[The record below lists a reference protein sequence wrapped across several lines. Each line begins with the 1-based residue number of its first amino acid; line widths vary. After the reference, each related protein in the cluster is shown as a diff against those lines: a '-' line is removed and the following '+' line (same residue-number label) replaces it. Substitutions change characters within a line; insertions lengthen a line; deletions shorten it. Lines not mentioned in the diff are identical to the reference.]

1 MFCRSGRTIIRV
13 FWTDHE
19 SGFVP
24 VVTEISTTD
33 ATIFGCRMGV
43 LASQSVNSHFRFSF
57 WPVYMTSN
65 LPLANATRAS
75 RHFLIFAFVF
85 SVFVNILML
94 TGPLFMLQV
103 YDRVLGSRSEE
114 TLVALLV
121 LVLGLYGLMWLLDFA
136 RSRLLA
142 RYGARLQAA
151 LDDRVFAAQLTQ
163 RTRTPEAQSASRD
176 LEAVQG
182 FYASPALPA
191 MMDAPFT
198 PLFIGVI
205 FIFHPWLGWFA
216 VAGGLILIAITTLN
230 QMLTSKRV
238 AEAQQTVEA
247 AHRFADNARR
257 ASELIRSQGMLK
269 PVVARFVDRR
279 TDALSRNMGAV
290 DWTGAFSTFTKAFR
304 LSLQSLVLALGAWLV
319 LRGEVT
325 AGAMI
330 AASILLGRA
339 LAPIEQII
347 GRWPQIARARQARA
361 SLNAFLSETPDPV
374 ERTSLPRPEGR
385 LDVKGITVTT
395 APGAP
400 PVLYNVAFA
409 MQPGEALGV
418 IGRSGSGKTTIAKT
432 ILGLIQPNIGE
443 VRLGGALISHYS
455 PEELGAH
462 VGYLPQDP
470 MLISGTIAEN
480 IARMA
485 LEPDSAMVVAA
496 AQKAMAHE
504 LILSLPD
511 GYETRIEDN
520 QIGLSGGQ
528 RQRIAL
534 ARALYG
540 DPVLLVLD
548 EPNSAL
554 DQEGSEALNA
564 AIRTMKSE
572 GRSVVIMTHRPVA
585 ISECDRLMV
594 VEGGQVK
601 AIGPRDEIIRSM
613 MKNASDIQRTVGGGD
628 TS

>member
-1 MFCRSGRTIIRV
+1 MR
-13 FWTDHE
+13 H
-19 SGFVP
+19 
-24 VVTEISTTD
+24 
-33 ATIFGCRMGV
+33 
-43 LASQSVNSHFRFSF
+43 
-57 WPVYMTSN
+57 
-65 LPLANATRAS
+65 S
-75 RHFLIFAFVF
+75 RHFLYFAFVF

-121 LVLGLYGLMWLLDFA
+121 LVIGLYGLMWLLDFA
-136 RSRLLA
+136 RTRLLA
-142 RYGARLQAA
+142 RYGARFQSE
-151 LDDRVFAAQLTQ
+151 LDESVFEAQIGQ
-163 RTRTPEAQSASRD
+163 GMRSPEAQSASRD

-191 MMDAPFT
+191 IMDAPFT
-198 PLFIGVI
+198 PLFVGVI
-205 FIFHPWLGWFA
+205 FVFHPWLGWFA
-216 VAGGLILIAITTLN
+216 VAGALVLIAITTLN
-230 QMLTSKRV
+230 QVLTSRRV
-238 AEAQQTVEA
+238 AKAQQTVEA

-257 ASELIRSQGMLK
+257 ASELIRSQGMLS
-269 PVVARFVDRR
+269 PVAARFMDRR
-279 TDALSRNMGAV
+279 VAALQENMAAV

-319 LRGEVT
+319 LRGEIT

-361 SLNAFLSETPDPV
+361 SLAKFLSETPELPN
-374 ERTSLPRPEGR
+374 RTRLPRPNGN

-395 APGAP
+395 SPGSP
-400 PVLYNVAFA
+400 PVLYNVAFSLE
-409 MQPGEALGV
+409 PGEALGV

-432 ILGLIQPNIGE
+432 ILGLVQPNIGE

-455 PEELGAH
+455 PDELGAH

-470 MLISGTIAEN
+470 MLITGTIAEN

-485 LEPDSAMVVAA
+485 LEPNSEMVVAA
-496 AQKAMAHE
+496 AQKAKAHE

-564 AIRTMKSE
+564 AIRTMKTE

-585 ISECDRLMV
+585 ISECDRLLV
-594 VEGGQVK
+594 VESGQVK
-601 AIGPRDEIIRSM
+601 ALGPRDEVIKSM
-613 MKNASDIQRTVGGGD
+613 MKNASDIQRSMSGGEA
-628 TS
+628 S

>member
-1 MFCRSGRTIIRV
+1 VSEPKTN
-13 FWTDHE
+13 
-19 SGFVP
+19 P
-24 VVTEISTTD
+24 VN
-33 ATIFGCRMGV
+33 A
-43 LASQSVNSHFRFSF
+43 
-57 WPVYMTSN
+57 
-65 LPLANATRAS
+65 ATRPV
-75 RHFLIFAFVF
+75 RHFLFFAFLF

-114 TLVALLV
+114 TLVALLL
-121 LVLGLYGLMWLLDFA
+121 LVIGLYGLMWLLDFA
-136 RSRLLA
+136 RTRLLA
-142 RYGARLQAA
+142 RYGARFQTA
-151 LDDRVFAAQLTQ
+151 LDDRVFQAQIIQTN
-163 RTRTPEAQSASRD
+163 RTREAQSVSRD
-176 LEAVQG
+176 LETVQA

-191 MMDAPFT
+191 MMDAPFA
-198 PLFIGVI
+198 PLFISVI
-205 FIFHPWLGWFA
+205 FTFHPWLGWFA
-216 VAGGLILIAITTLN
+216 VAGGLFLIAITTLS
-230 QMLTSKRV
+230 QILTSRRV
-238 AEAQQTVEA
+238 AKAQQTVEA
-247 AHRFADNARR
+247 AHCFANNARR
-257 ASELIRSQGMLK
+257 ASELIRSQGMLG
-269 PVVARFVDRR
+269 PVTTRFVDRR
-279 TDALSRNMGAV
+279 LAALQDNMGAV

-325 AGAMI
+325 AGAMV
-330 AASILLGRA
+330 AASILLSRG

-361 SLNAFLSETPDPV
+361 SLASFLSEMPKVST
-374 ERTSLPRPEGR
+374 RTRLPRPEGR
-385 LDVKGITVTT
+385 LDVKSVTVIT
-395 APGAP
+395 APGVP
-400 PVLYNVAFA
+400 PVLYNVSFSLE
-409 MQPGEALGV
+409 PGVALGV

-443 VRLGGALISHYS
+443 VRLGGALITHYS
-455 PEELGAH
+455 AQDLGAH
-462 VGYLPQDP
+462 LGYLPQDP
-470 MLISGTIAEN
+470 MLICGTIAEN

-496 AQKAMAHE
+496 AQKARAHE

-534 ARALYG
+534 ARALFG

-564 AIRTMKSE
+564 AIRTIKAK
-572 GRSVVIMTHRPVA
+572 GNSVVIMTHRPVA

-594 VEGGQVK
+594 VESGQVK
-601 AIGPRDEIIRSM
+601 ALGSRDDVIRSM
-613 MKNASDIQRTVGGGD
+613 MKNASDIQRTIAAGD
-628 TS
+628 A